1 VPHAGYVHHGGGR
14 MKVTIKIK
22 MDNAAFV
29 ESNNGELARLLEDIA
44 KKVRDGNDIRRLR
57 PAILDINGN
66 VVGSITITGK

>member
-1 VPHAGYVHHGGGR
+1 
-14 MKVTIKIK
+14 MKITIKIK